1 MSDISDSSDL
11 LIEDALHLTL
21 DFDFEDTIDRVQ
33 LEHEIVGFETVKV
46 TRLDQMV
53 GGMLGKDVNRTALIV
68 VCHAEIAY
76 KALNIDPRLAGLL
89 PCTTIVYED
98 DEEAVHVH
106 HVSVTKA
113 MKELGFVPEEKDSLN
128 ELIELTGE
136 KMNKVWENLR
146 TYNKNE

>member
-11 LIEDALHLTL
+11 LVDDALHLTL
-21 DFDFEDTIDRVQ
+21 DFGFEDAIDRVQ
-33 LEHEIVGFETVKV
+33 LEHEIAGFETVKV

-53 GGMLGKDVNRTALIV
+53 GGMLGKDVNKTALIV

-76 KALNIDPRLAGLL
+76 EALSIDPRLAGLL

-98 DEEAVHVH
+98 DEGCVHVH

-113 MKELGFVPEEKDSLN
+113 MKELGFVPEEKESLD